1 MITAAEEIRRI
12 VLASPFLEEGLSRG
26 VMNYS
31 ALAREIRP
39 QVAATLHRDVSE
51 SAILMALRRLSCEL
65 GTRSIAQERI
75 LRESGDLT
83 VRSHLSE
90 FTFRRSES
98 ILDPLTRLLDEV
110 RESRDLFLT
119 FTQGVFETTVIASAG
134 LEPTIREIFRDEAT
148 VSHLTDLSALVVK
161 LPEQA
166 VSMPGIHYPI
176 LRQLAWKGVSIIEI
190 LSTYTELTIVLEH
203 AQVERAFATLLGF
216 LSRPDG

>member
-39 QVAATLHRDVSE
+39 QVRAALRREVSE
-51 SAILMALRRLSCEL
+51 SAILMALRRLSSEL
-65 GTRSIAQERI
+65 GSRSVSQERM

-98 ILDPLTRLLDEV
+98 ILTPLTRLLDEL
-110 RESRDLFLT
+110 RDSRDLFLT
-119 FTQGVFETTVIASAG
+119 FTQGVFETTVIASAS
-134 LEPTIREIFRDEAT
+134 LEPTIREIFRDEPT
-148 VSHLTDLSALVVK
+148 VSHLTDLSAIVVK
-161 LPEQA
+161 LPEEA
-166 VSMPGIHYPI
+166 VSLPGIHYPI
-176 LRQLAWKGVSIIEI
+176 LRQLAWKGISVLEI
-190 LSTYTELTIVLEH
+190 LSTYTELTIVLER
-203 AQVERAFATLLGF
+203 AQVERAFATLLEF
-216 LSRPDG
+216 LSRGEP